1 MSARLY
7 HLTLPEDFQ
16 EVLMTNEMEL
26 QNGITVEVLR
36 KLVYLYTRGMEYY
49 DLAGKEKFRVFYSD
63 KLVNLLTRK
72 DIVEFLDKNTVNF
85 EDKEDLDKLF
95 SQPQKKI
102 RKSTTNEDRALNIDS
117 RKFTNIIRRN
127 SIKLVKPDI
136 NLSDINLFVR
146 QKILEVSAN
155 LNKIDQAMT
164 NEIIDQMTEFEENKR
179 NMEVRNSPYI
189 INQDEAEKNNENNV
203 KEENKENEN
212 DVKEIKN
219 EEDELKLIEQIN
231 FDEIDKNKGGEALK
245 KLNSNSELI
254 GKNPMLNEIEEFVQK
269 NMDEMYQQLEELKAS
284 FEDEIKEAEASGL
297 TEIAD
302 GLRED
307 LESELENLKDQYE
320 EQRRIET
327 EKIKQKYSRRNSLM
341 LKNK

>member
-1 MSARLY
+1 MTTIRSQY
-7 HLTLPEDFQ
+7 SLPEDFQ

-49 DLAGKEKFRVFYSD
+49 DLCRKEKFRVFYSD
-63 KLVNLLTRK
+63 KLTNLLTRP
-72 DIVEFLDKNTVNF
+72 DIVEFLDKNKINF
-85 EDKEDLDKLF
+85 ENKDDLDKLF
-95 SQPQKKI
+95 SQPQKKTK
-102 RKSTTNEDRALNIDS
+102 KSAKDDNGFNIDS
-117 RKFTNIIRRN
+117 RKFTNIIKRN

-136 NLSDINLFVR
+136 NLEDINLFVKK
-146 QKILEVSAN
+146 KILEVSSN

-164 NEIIDQMTEFEENKR
+164 NEIVDQMTNFEENKR

-189 INQDEAEKNNENNV
+189 INQSAETEK
-203 KEENKENEN
+203 KEEN

-219 EEDELKLIEQIN
+219 EDDEIKLIEQIN
-231 FDEIDKNKGGEALK
+231 LDEVDKNKGGQALQ
-245 KLNSNSELI
+245 KLNSSSELI
-254 GKNPMLNEIEEFVQK
+254 GKNPMLKEIEEFVQK
-269 NMDEMYQQLEELKAS
+269 NMDEMYQQLDELKAS
-284 FEDEIKEAEASGL
+284 FEDEIKEAEQSGL
-297 TEIAD
+297 TDIAD

-327 EKIKQKYSRRNSLM
+327 EKIKNKYSRRNSFLV
-341 LKNK
+341 KYNN